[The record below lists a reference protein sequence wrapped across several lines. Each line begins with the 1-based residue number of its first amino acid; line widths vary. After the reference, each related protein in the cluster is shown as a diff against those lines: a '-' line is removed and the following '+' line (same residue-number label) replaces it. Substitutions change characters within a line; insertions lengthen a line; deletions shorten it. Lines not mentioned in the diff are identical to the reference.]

1 MINLLVILFI
11 EKLIC
16 YPLLRFNLQ
25 RDLMLRKFLLT
36 TTLIV
41 YTENWYQKHGN
52 SNKLKTNTGL
62 ISKIIR
68 FSQGDYV
75 GKCEGKWYDSAKQFL
90 RNNINASVFAP
101 VLRDLLTKK
110 GRNTIICGPANSGN
124 IILKLSTLLFLTQ
137 LLTHA
142 ALCKFLLE

>member
-1 MINLLVILFI
+1 MINLLVILFT

-16 YPLLRFNLQ
+16 YLLLRFI
-25 RDLMLRKFLLT
+25 LLT
-36 TTLIV
+36 TTLVV
-41 YTENWYQKHGN
+41 YTENWYQKHGT

-62 ISKIIR
+62 TSKIIC

-124 IILKLSTLLFLTQ
+124 IILNYLHYYFWRNY
-137 LLTHA
+137 
-142 ALCKFLLE
+142 